1 MRNSRFSREFEPP
14 VALFF
19 FGIEVTQFRTMTPV
33 MKREKHESVAS
44 PPTVLSYAMVTCP
57 M

>member
-1 MRNSRFSREFEPP
+1 MRNFRFSREFEPP

-19 FGIEVTQFRTMTPV
+19 WNRGHAIPDDDPV

-44 PPTVLSYAMVTCP
+44 RPPF
-57 M
+57 